1 MYALKLAL
9 LLAAATASY
18 AYPVSSNNPDLPALL
33 ARKPET
39 RFSGVIENPRA
50 HKRQVRNADY
60 QANNNAPSPTP
71 TTTRDSSPPPPA
83 PSEPTPKDKRADTA
97 LWRGSG
103 VSSDSGS
110 GAAGQRR
117 STTTDSSPW
126 AHVADRRRQIHN
138 ADYQANNHPAQQS
151 SPANAPAATPSSSP
165 SKDKRTVFVERSPV
179 VSSSSSP
186 VEHDHSHTEKE
197 SHNRPAVDGKPVSK
211 RAHLVDFGF
220 GEGSWYGN
228 RALKLEESHGRDC
241 D

>member
-18 AYPVSSNNPDLPALL
+18 AYPVSSNNPDLPTLL
-33 ARKPET
+33 AHKPES

-60 QANNNAPSPTP
+60 QANTNPPSPNP

-103 VSSDSGS
+103 VSSNSEE
-110 GAAGQRR
+110 AGQRR
-117 STTTDSSPW
+117 STTADSSPLV
-126 AHVADRRRQIHN
+126 HVADQKRQIHN

-151 SPANAPAATPSSSP
+151 SPANAPAAAPSSSP
-165 SKDKRTVFVERSPV
+165 SKDKRTVPSDSEDSVV
-179 VSSSSSP
+179 VSSSNSP
-186 VEHDHSHTEKE
+186 VDHSETALEKE
-197 SHNRPAVDGKPVSK
+197 SHGRGK
-211 RAHLVDFGF
+211 RAHIVDFGF
-220 GEGSWYGN
+220 GEGSWYVN
-228 RALKLEESHGRDC
+228 RALKLEESHDRDC